1 MNFNVNIKAFR
12 DAFESPIIV
21 FCCLRLDRFSY
32 RPVSMPGITD
42 TERLVSLLGKNPE
55 NLKDAEKVYVGRLCL
70 CVEKLEMSGRAV
82 LCMKICH

>member
-32 RPVSMPGITD
+32 RPVSMHG
-42 TERLVSLLGKNPE
+42 ERLVSLLGKNPE
-55 NLKDAEKVYVGRLCL
+55 NLKDAEKVYVGRL
-70 CVEKLEMSGRAV
+70 
-82 LCMKICH
+82 